1 MPCHN
6 WGHANAKA
14 RCPTAC
20 FKELS
25 YPLLSLVWIQL
36 EPLNIFDLSRT
47 RICGTNSGMLSL
59 CALHA
64 SSDHTLERDYSLRI
78 LFSLSRKKA
87 FFCPWQLSD
96 IHCTTAKQ
104 LFCFLLCVRHKNEIK
119 GPVNCTVCNP
129 ELCSG
134 QAVPQMLR
142 LQNPTLWVFSP
153 GVEVCS
159 DHMGR
164 YKRAAQSHSAKR
176 YTRYDTPRPLS
187 ANALS
192 LMTELAELGSDVSM
206 NYLLGK
212 QGTKLRQSQWLNSEA
227 RTLWEPFWPLL
238 SNLSQSINPATL
250 SRAYREPSRI
260 CKSFFR
266 FHPPE
271 PTFTSRTLTSPSNL

>member
-1 MPCHN
+1 M
-6 WGHANAKA
+6 
-14 RCPTAC
+14 
-20 FKELS
+20 
-25 YPLLSLVWIQL
+25 
-36 EPLNIFDLSRT
+36 
-47 RICGTNSGMLSL
+47 
-59 CALHA
+59 
-64 SSDHTLERDYSLRI
+64 
-78 LFSLSRKKA
+78 
-87 FFCPWQLSD
+87 
-96 IHCTTAKQ
+96 
-104 LFCFLLCVRHKNEIK
+104 
-119 GPVNCTVCNP
+119 VNCTVCNP

-192 LMTELAELGSDVSM
+192 LMMELAELGSDVSM

-227 RTLWEPFWPLL
+227 RTLSEPF
-238 SNLSQSINPATL
+238 
-250 SRAYREPSRI
+250 
-260 CKSFFR
+260 
-266 FHPPE
+266 
-271 PTFTSRTLTSPSNL
+271 